1 MSVISEPKVSV
12 IPIEKIL
19 LSGISWDLYW
29 TLREL
34 PENDGKFMTY
44 DRGLL
49 EIMIH
54 SKFHERVAQLIA
66 RFIDEWTVANDISI
80 ASCGNLTV
88 LREDLEKGLEPDKC
102 YYIQHEAFARGEDE
116 VDFLKDPP
124 PDLVLEV
131 DHTAKSIKKMPI
143 YQAMGV
149 PEVWRWNEE
158 VLTISELVTS
168 QYRQCED
175 SIALPGFPFDSL
187 THALQQRHHV
197 DETTLVRQFRQSLNK
212 S

>member
-1 MSVISEPKVSV
+1 MSVVSEPKVTV
-12 IPIEKIL
+12 IPIEKIV
-19 LSGISWDLYW
+19 LSGISWNLYW

-49 EIMIH
+49 EIMTH
-54 SKFHERVAQLIA
+54 SKFHERVAQIIA
-66 RFIDEWTVANDISI
+66 RFIEVWTEESDIPI

-88 LREDLEKGLEPDKC
+88 RREDLEKGLEPDKC

-158 VLTISELVTS
+158 LLTISELVDGRY
-168 QYRQCED
+168 QQHED
-175 SIALPGFPFDSL
+175 STALPGFPFDAL
-187 THALQQRHHV
+187 KQALQQRHQI
-197 DETTLVRQFRQSLNK
+197 DETTLIRQFRQWLNK
-212 S
+212 P

>member
-1 MSVISEPKVSV
+1 MSVVSEPKVTV
-12 IPIEKIL
+12 IPIEKIV

-49 EIMIH
+49 EIMTH
-54 SKFHERVAQLIA
+54 SKFHERVARLIA
-66 RFIDEWTVANDISI
+66 RFIEVWTEESDIPI

-88 LREDLEKGLEPDKC
+88 RREDLEKGLEPDKC
-102 YYIQHEAFARGEDE
+102 YYVQHEAFARGEDE
-116 VDFLKDPP
+116 VDFRKDPP

-131 DHTAKSIKKMPI
+131 DHTAKSIKKTPI

-149 PEVWRWNEE
+149 SEVWRWNEE
-158 VLTISELVTS
+158 VLTVSELVDDEY
-168 QYRQCED
+168 QQRDD
-175 SIALPGFPFDSL
+175 SIALPGFPFDAL
-187 THALQQRHHV
+187 QHALQQRHQV
-197 DETTLVRQFRQSLNK
+197 DETTLIRQFRQSLSNP
-212 S
+212 